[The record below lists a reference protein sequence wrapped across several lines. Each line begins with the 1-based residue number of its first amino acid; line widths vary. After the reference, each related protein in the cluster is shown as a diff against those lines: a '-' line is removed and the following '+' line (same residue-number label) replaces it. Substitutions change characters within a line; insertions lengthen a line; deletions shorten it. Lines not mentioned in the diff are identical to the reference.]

1 MIEARRASLQ
11 VAGDFKGCYKP
22 WGPGAKLIEVNFIL
36 QVSTTKSV

>member
-22 WGPGAKLIEVNFIL
+22 WDPGAKLIEVNFIL